1 MVEREIILEARKV
14 SKVFPGV
21 RALDEID
28 LQIYQGEI
36 HSIIGE
42 NGAGKSTLMKIFSG
56 AYQPDAGG
64 ILVNGQPVTFKGV
77 NDAIK
82 KGISIIFQEFNI
94 MPELT
99 VAENISISDLPRKG
113 IAIDKKAMV
122 KRAQELFD
130 SIGVNLDP
138 NMMSRKLSVSQCQ
151 LLEIA
156 RAIGNESKI
165 IIMDEP
171 TAALNNEEAEL
182 LFRIIRKLN
191 RQGTTIIYISHRMK
205 EVFEISDR
213 ITVLRD
219 GRLITTVRANETEQ
233 ETMVK
238 TMVGRVI
245 DMTEKFHGSNIGDI
259 VYSVRNAT
267 VPGIFSNVNFDVRK
281 GEILGIAGLMGCG
294 NIELMKKV
302 YGLIPEGSCEQKL
315 FGREIT
321 INSPTEAM
329 NYGIAFVTD
338 DRKNAGNL
346 NKVSAKENATLSILS
361 RLKKYFLLDVK
372 KERQIFRDYVE
383 RFKIKCQEEQA
394 MINLSGGNQQ
404 KILVSRALMTDCKI
418 LILLEPTRGIDVGAK
433 SQMHQ
438 IIHDFAE
445 KGLAVIVVSSDLPEV
460 IKLSDRVMVM
470 CNGRTTGVLESDEIS
485 EDSIML
491 KAAGFKDGSV
501 G

>member
-1 MVEREIILEARKV
+1 MARDIILEAREV

-21 RALDEID
+21 RALDEIN
-28 LQIYQGEI
+28 LQIYSGEI

-56 AYQPDAGG
+56 VYQPDAGS
-64 ILVNGQPVTFKGV
+64 ILVNGKPVAFKGV

-82 KGISIIFQEFNI
+82 HGISIIFQEFNL

-99 VAENISISDLPRKG
+99 VAENISISDLPVHGITVNRKVL
-113 IAIDKKAMV
+113 V

-130 SIGVNLDP
+130 RIGIKLDP
-138 NMMSRKLSVSQCQ
+138 NMLTKHLSVSQCQ

-156 RAIGNESKI
+156 RAIGNNSKI

-182 LFRIIRKLN
+182 LFQIIRKLN
-191 RQGTTIIYISHRMK
+191 DQGTTIIYISHRMK

-219 GRLITTVRANETEQ
+219 GQLITTVDAKQTDQ

-238 TMVGRVI
+238 TMVGRTI
-245 DMTEKFHGSNIGDI
+245 NMGEKFLGNNIGDVI
-259 VYSVRNAT
+259 YSVRNAT
-267 VPGIFSNVNFDVRK
+267 VPGYFHNVSFDVRQ
-281 GEILGIAGLMGCG
+281 GEILGVAGLMGCG
-294 NIELMKKV
+294 NIELMKKL
-302 YGLIPEGSCEQKL
+302 YGLIPEGSCEQQL
-315 FGREIT
+315 FGKT
-321 INSPTEAM
+321 VNINSPTAAM
-329 NYGIAFVTD
+329 NHGIAFVTD
-338 DRKNAGNL
+338 DRKNSGNL
-346 NKVSAKENATLSILS
+346 NKVSAKENATISILP
-361 RLKKYFLLDVK
+361 RLKHFLLIDNK
-372 KERQIFRDYVE
+372 KEQKSFHDYVDQ
-383 RFKIKCQEEQA
+383 FKIKCQEDQL
-394 MINLSGGNQQ
+394 MVNLSGGNQQ
-404 KILVSRALMTDCKI
+404 KILVARALMTTCKV

-433 SQMHQ
+433 VQMHQ
-438 IIHDFAE
+438 IIHNFAE

-460 IKLSDRVMVM
+460 INLSDRVMVM
-470 CNGRTTGVLESDEIS
+470 CNGESMGFLEDDDIN

-501 G
+501 K